1 MGPRPAE
8 PKFRR
13 RASGESYIC
22 PDEVGA
28 YIGLG
33 ASELV
38 KRRFGG
44 RAGPSCFFCPDAGG
58 DYAFVSVLFLNL
70 HYSYGKLRNW
80 SDDFLSTCTNPS
92 TTVLRNI
99 ERF

>member
-44 RAGPSCFFCPDAGG
+44 RAGPSCFFLYEVAPKLAQRFFYKFDGRINTYFYG
-58 DYAFVSVLFLNL
+58 VSKNKKVNSSSKF
-70 HYSYGKLRNW
+70 K
-80 SDDFLSTCTNPS
+80 
-92 TTVLRNI
+92 
-99 ERF
+99 

>member
-8 PKFRR
+8 PEFRR
-13 RASGESYIC
+13 RVSGESYIC
-22 PDEVGA
+22 PDAVGA

-44 RAGPSCFFCPDAGG
+44 RVGPSCYSFLFVVGQGGAVPDRC
-58 DYAFVSVLFLNL
+58 S
-70 HYSYGKLRNW
+70 
-80 SDDFLSTCTNPS
+80 SDTMLSTARMMSFVGIATNS
-92 TTVLRNI
+92 SQIFFKEKCR
-99 ERF
+99 

>member
-8 PKFRR
+8 PEFRR

-22 PDEVGA
+22 PDAVGA

-38 KRRFGG
+38 KRRFGE
-44 RAGPSCFFCPDAGG
+44 RAGPSCRLFIIYFSIPLDFYKFLFKFFRLI
-58 DYAFVSVLFLNL
+58 V
-70 HYSYGKLRNW
+70 
-80 SDDFLSTCTNPS
+80 
-92 TTVLRNI
+92 
-99 ERF
+99 